1 MQVTETQSE
10 GLKHE
15 FQVVIAAQDIET
27 KLMSKLSELAGS
39 ITMPGFR
46 PGKVPVS
53 LLRKVHGK
61 RVMGEVLEETV
72 NETASKAL
80 EENNLRPALQPKIE
94 IKSFDDGADL
104 EYSLAVE
111 VMPEFETGNFGEM
124 TLERL
129 IAKVEDSVVE
139 ERLIA
144 LAEQMK
150 THIDAAEGEAANEGD
165 AVVIDFVGTVDGEA
179 FEGGSAEEFQL
190 ELGQDRFIP
199 GFEEQLVG
207 AKKDESRK
215 VEVTFPENYQA
226 ENLANKT
233 AVFAVTV
240 KAVKV
245 PLPAAVDDALA
256 EKLGLEN
263 LEALRTTF
271 QQQLETEYSQA
282 SRARLK
288 RTLLDSL
295 AESYDFELPSGM
307 VDMELDAILE
317 QLEHELEN
325 QNKTMDDLE
334 EPEETVK
341 AEYRTIAERRVRLG
355 LLLSE
360 VGRLNNIEVTQDEI
374 NRAIM
379 ERARALPGQEQ
390 RVFEFYQQN
399 PDQQAQLRAP
409 ILEEKVC
416 DYIIEMATVTE
427 REVSLEELVRDPD
440 AEDDSEASKS
450 DEQAAEAKSKP
461 KRKPTAKKKKAKAE
475 TSKKDDAE
483 ASE

>member
-72 NETASKAL
+72 NESASKAL

-129 IAKVEDSVVE
+129 IAKVEDSAVE

-190 ELGQDRFIP
+190 ELGQGRFIP
-199 GFEEQLVG
+199 CF
-207 AKKDESRK
+207 
-215 VEVTFPENYQA
+215 
-226 ENLANKT
+226 
-233 AVFAVTV
+233 
-240 KAVKV
+240 
-245 PLPAAVDDALA
+245 
-256 EKLGLEN
+256 
-263 LEALRTTF
+263 
-271 QQQLETEYSQA
+271 
-282 SRARLK
+282 
-288 RTLLDSL
+288 
-295 AESYDFELPSGM
+295 
-307 VDMELDAILE
+307 
-317 QLEHELEN
+317 
-325 QNKTMDDLE
+325 
-334 EPEETVK
+334 
-341 AEYRTIAERRVRLG
+341 
-355 LLLSE
+355 
-360 VGRLNNIEVTQDEI
+360 
-374 NRAIM
+374 
-379 ERARALPGQEQ
+379 
-390 RVFEFYQQN
+390 
-399 PDQQAQLRAP
+399 
-409 ILEEKVC
+409 
-416 DYIIEMATVTE
+416 
-427 REVSLEELVRDPD
+427 
-440 AEDDSEASKS
+440 
-450 DEQAAEAKSKP
+450 
-461 KRKPTAKKKKAKAE
+461 
-475 TSKKDDAE
+475 
-483 ASE
+483 